1 MKGQGKEYSL
11 VETQVPERQM
21 GGDVK
26 PLSIAAFAD
35 KDAEVCR
42 WEIIKV
48 VTGIAG
54 PQPGPLDL

>member
-1 MKGQGKEYSL
+1 M
-11 VETQVPERQM
+11 
-21 GGDVK
+21 K

-54 PQPGPLDL
+54 PRAGPLDL